1 MASYVIADVTITDPD
16 AYREYTRQVDATA
29 ERYGGRY
36 LVRGGTSQPEVL
48 EGEWAPTR
56 ITVLE
61 FPSMEQ
67 AKAWYDSP
75 EYGAI
80 RGIRQGASHSRMI
93 FVHGA

>member
-1 MASYVIADVTITDPD
+1 MATYVIADVTITDPD
-16 AYREYTRQVDATA
+16 AYREYTRQVDATV
-29 ERYGGRY
+29 EPYGGRY
-36 LVRGGTSQPEVL
+36 LVRGGTSQPEVA

-61 FPSMEQ
+61 FPSTEQ

-75 EYGAI
+75 EYVAI
-80 RGIRQGASHSRMI
+80 RGIRQGASHSRLI